1 MKNIYLYSASLF
13 MLACTGCSE
22 NEWLE
27 AESAQENTPGQVVR
41 VVASMGDPETRMVV
55 HDDGTK
61 IFSTWE
67 SNDNF
72 IVFNAGPQA
81 TTFSLVD
88 GDGEVGAIF
97 EGTPKVAY
105 KDKEQLFAVYAKN
118 GYTLDDNGNAVIDL
132 GEQSGLLSDQ
142 QQILFAQS
150 QFDANSSTTSFMF
163 QNLVSVLKV
172 NVDMPAGV
180 TAFDSLTLVSNNS
193 LVNKATLLLNNSL
206 TNMNSEFVP
215 GVLVNDGNDYNLQYS
230 NEITVKNV
238 TVNGGVGTSYIHVLP
253 VYRYYQHTDENNKPY
268 YGYNNTYF
276 EPNLIAYVGTQRYFS
291 VKNYGGRTIETG
303 KAYEVET
310 PLFAEAPF
318 ANEETADGY
327 NEPYEIAT
335 ADQMYTF
342 MLRLKL
348 NLRNQYNRYYSN
360 CNYVLTN
367 DITLDKDIEWTPVQ
381 FDWQTFNG
389 NGHTISGKLVID
401 GRYRGVGMFYDVD
414 YATIKNLTV
423 SADVTDISNSWPS
436 YASILVTSA
445 WGATIENCHVTGTLY
460 SRASSTGGI
469 LGYSA
474 TPNKIIA
481 CSNTGKIVHY
491 SRNVGFGEKVNIG
504 AIVGRCSNGSDIVGC
519 YSTASIEVESM
530 GSDVSYHAGI
540 LGRATNENANVN
552 IIGCWASSPLT
563 IEELSTDHIL
573 YFGGIA
579 AYMNSGAIKNCYYND
594 RIATYVTSDTNAV
607 VTDCGSFT
615 GSNPTSA
622 QFDDMNAAIAPYGY
636 QYNSIGQLKKV
647 SNIDPFETVEW

>member
-1 MKNIYLYSASLF
+1 

-27 AESAQENTPGQVVR
+27 AESAQEETSGQVVR

-81 TTFSLVD
+81 TAFSLVD

-105 KDKEQLFAVYAKN
+105 QDHEQLLAVYAKN
-118 GYTLDDNGNAVIDL
+118 GYALDDNGNAVIDL
-132 GEQSGLLSDQ
+132 GVQSGLLSDQ

-150 QFDANSSTTSFMF
+150 QFDANSSTTSFIF

-230 NEITVKNV
+230 NNITVKNV

-253 VYRYYQHTDENNKPY
+253 VRHFYEYTDEDNKPY
-268 YGYNNTYF
+268 YSYNNTYF
-276 EPNLIAYVGTQRYFS
+276 EPTFIAYVGNQRYFS
-291 VKNYGGRTIETG
+291 VKDFGGKTIETG
-303 KAYEVET
+303 NAYELET
-310 PLFAEAPF
+310 PLFAEAPY
-318 ANEETADGY
+318 ANEETADGV
-327 NEPYEIAT
+327 NVPYEIAT

-342 MLRLKL
+342 MLRSKL
-348 NLRNQYNRYYSN
+348 NLRNRYGRDYCT
-360 CNYVLTN
+360 CNYVLTS
-367 DITLDKDIEWTPVQ
+367 DITLDKGIDWTPIN
-381 FDWQTFNG
+381 FDSGTFNG
-389 NGHTISGKLVID
+389 NGHTISGKVEID
-401 GRYRGVGMFYDVD
+401 GWYRGVGLFYDLD
-414 YATIKNLTV
+414 CSTIKNLTV
-423 SADVTDISNSWPS
+423 SSDVIDTYEHGYTNSQT
-436 YASILVTSA
+436 SILATSA
-445 WGATIENCHVTGTLY
+445 WDATIENCHVTGTVY
-460 SRASSTGGI
+460 SRSSATGGI
-469 LGYSA
+469 LGRSFSN
-474 TPNKIIA
+474 NKIIA
-481 CSNTGKIVHY
+481 CSNSGKIVHDTSTHY
-491 SRNVGFGEKVNIG
+491 WYDGGISMG
-504 AIVGRCSNGSDIVGC
+504 AIVGVVENGCYNVDIVGC
-519 YSTASIEVESM
+519 YSTASLEAVGIASP
-530 GSDVSYHAGI
+530 VSYHAGI
-540 LGRATNENANVN
+540 LGRVTNETNVK

-579 AYMNSGAIKNCYYND
+579 AYMNSGSIQHCYYND
-594 RIATYVTSDTNAV
+594 RIATYVTSDSNASV
-607 VTDCGSFT
+607 VDCGSFT

-622 QFDDMNAAIAPYGY
+622 QFNDMNAAIAPYGY

-647 SNIDPFETVEW
+647 STIDPFETIEW